1 MSFLH
6 WCVLQSLFL
15 VPVPLHI
22 PMQQQ
27 QQHRRTYT
35 PSIKRNNGGSSNNH
49 TPNSSMAN
57 MTLFSSSA
65 DLSITG
71 GVVNTTEQE
80 DWEALFNPH
89 SALLD
94 YSPATARFHY
104 QQRQQQ
110 RYTATAQVNTTSSS
124 DDYEEDKDE
133 IITPPLP
140 RAENMVVEPNA
151 NNPPHLNGIDILP
164 CPSSSFFYP
173 PQEQDPYRIQLM
185 QDIEEQGLVDH
196 NDQYHNKTIKEIQM
210 QQQEHHLH
218 EQQQQ
223 KKKHDHETTATAED
237 DTMNDQ
243 GDDDNEKE
251 HESKYQRWL
260 LLLQQKRQQQRPR
273 RVFLY
278 FMLGFVFPPMW
289 IVGAVHVPH
298 QPTFAAT
305 DLLWKRRCR
314 NAFFIF
320 SVITLFVIIILLVFQ
335 PGSIGWRHSPTGSTS
350 IDDSMIA
357 V

>member
-1 MSFLH
+1 
-6 WCVLQSLFL
+6 
-15 VPVPLHI
+15 
-22 PMQQQ
+22 
-27 QQHRRTYT
+27 
-35 PSIKRNNGGSSNNH
+35 
-49 TPNSSMAN
+49 

-65 DLSITG
+65 DLSTTG
-71 GVVNTTEQE
+71 VVVNTAEQE

-110 RYTATAQVNTTSSS
+110 RHIAKVQVTTTSSS
-124 DDYEEDKDE
+124 DDYEEEKDE
-133 IITPPLP
+133 IVTPPLP

-196 NDQYHNKTIKEIQM
+196 NDQYHNKAVKEIQI
-210 QQQEHHLH
+210 QQH
-218 EQQQQ
+218 EQHFHEQYQQQQ
-223 KKKHDHETTATAED
+223 KKKYDSEDATA
-237 DTMNDQ
+237 DTMNDN
-243 GDDDNEKE
+243 DDNNEKGYE
-251 HESKYQRWL
+251 PKYQRWL
-260 LLLQQKRQQQRPR
+260 PVLQPKRQQRPR

-278 FMLGFVFPPMW
+278 FILGFIFPPMW

-298 QPTFAAT
+298 QPTSAAV

-320 SVITLFVIIILLVFQ
+320 SVIALFVVIILLVFQ
-335 PGSIGWRHSPTGSTS
+335 PGSIGWRHSPTGPT
-350 IDDSMIA
+350 IVDDSMIA

>member
-1 MSFLH
+1 
-6 WCVLQSLFL
+6 
-15 VPVPLHI
+15 
-22 PMQQQ
+22 MQQTDR
-27 QQHRRTYT
+27 QQHQRRTYT
-35 PSIKRNNGGSSNNH
+35 PSLKPNNGGSNNH

-110 RYTATAQVNTTSSS
+110 RYTATTVQPLNTGSS
-124 DDYEEDKDE
+124 DSYEEDKDE
-133 IITPPLP
+133 IATPPLP

-151 NNPPHLNGIDILP
+151 NNLPHLNGIDILP

-173 PQEQDPYRIQLM
+173 PQEQDPYRTQLM
-185 QDIEEQGLVDH
+185 QDIEEQGLADH
-196 NDQYHNKTIKEIQM
+196 NDQYHNKTIKEIQI
-210 QQQEHHLH
+210 QQQFQEQYQQHHQ
-218 EQQQQ
+218 QQQQ
-223 KKKHDHETTATAED
+223 KKKYDPEATAD
-237 DTMNDQ
+237 DTFNDVE
-243 GDDDNEKE
+243 DNNEKE

-260 LLLQQKRQQQRPR
+260 LLLQQKQQHRPR
-273 RVFLY
+273 RVLLY
-278 FMLGFVFPPMW
+278 FILGFVFPPMW

-298 QPTFAAT
+298 QPTSAAI

-314 NAFFIF
+314 NAFFMF
-320 SVITLFVIIILLVFQ
+320 SVMTLFVVIILLVFQ
-335 PGSIGWRHSPTGSTS
+335 PGSIGWRHSPTGSTAS
-350 IDDSMIA
+350 IDDSMMA